1 MEIPR
6 KWLVPEKPPRL
17 SWARWLFGRF
27 VVVFCL
33 VTAILLG
40 AGIVFKNRFAFHPDR
55 EILITPKD
63 LKLDYEEAWL
73 KTPDG
78 LRMKAWRILPP
89 SGAAGRTSRTVL
101 VFHGNGGN
109 MSHFSQWEELH
120 SLGLT
125 VMTIDYP
132 GYGMSEGAPTEER
145 TYQAAEALWRWALE
159 RGAAPGE
166 IVLYGFS
173 LGGGVAS
180 RLALDHPP
188 AALVLD
194 SSFTRLRDVPATH
207 TPALSPLLRL
217 ILGNAFDTKTR
228 LETIRCPLLVLH
240 SPEDRVVPFV
250 LGKEVFESYRNNRK
264 EMVVGTGGHQDFSQ
278 NRALYLK
285 KIRDFLNE
293 LPKPNSAASQT
304 SGSRAGAMESPP

>member
-6 KWLVPEKPPRL
+6 KWIVPGKLPQL
-17 SWARWLFGRF
+17 SWTCWLFQRF
-27 VVVFCL
+27 A
-33 VTAILLG
+33 VTFFLASAIILC
-40 AGIVFKNRFAFHPDR
+40 AGFLFKNRFIFHPDN

-78 LRMKAWRILPP
+78 LKMHAWRIVPP
-89 SGAAGRTSRTVL
+89 SGTTSRTVL

-145 TYQAAEALWRWALE
+145 AYQAAEALWQWAVE
-159 RGAAPGE
+159 RGAVPDE
-166 IVLYGFS
+166 IVIYGFS

-240 SPEDRVVPFV
+240 SLEDRVVPFV
-250 LGKEVFESYRNNRK
+250 LGKKVFESYRNNRK
-264 EMVVGTGGHQDFSQ
+264 EMVVGTGGHQDFSE

-285 KIRDFLNE
+285 KIQDFLSKIPAPPSGV
-293 LPKPNSAASQT
+293 PKTLGPRSSVPRST
-304 SGSRAGAMESPP
+304 P